1 LNRNFN
7 IAVGSQA
14 EVPTRLHTSTIG
26 GTGPPVVILGLDPSI
41 HAATKPKGAAV
52 KNSAPWL
59 RSGVTEWQLCL
70 SECGFV
76 SNDGIEDDQ
85 ELPGDGNDCQ
95 LLGA

>member
-1 LNRNFN
+1 MPRILCDATVQNS
-7 IAVGSQA
+7 G
-14 EVPTRLHTSTIG
+14 PLHST
-26 GTGPPVVILGLDPSI
+26 VE
-41 HAATKPKGAAV
+41 
-52 KNSAPWL
+52 
-59 RSGVTEWQLCL
+59 VTEWQLCL

>member
-1 LNRNFN
+1 M
-7 IAVGSQA
+7 
-14 EVPTRLHTSTIG
+14 PRLQG
-26 GTGPPVVILGLDPSI
+26 V
-41 HAATKPKGAAV
+41 ATV
-52 KNSAPWL
+52 QHSAPL
-59 RSGVTEWQLCL
+59 ASFTAWQLCL

>member
-1 LNRNFN
+1 M
-7 IAVGSQA
+7 
-14 EVPTRLHTSTIG
+14 EVT
-26 GTGPPVVILGLDPSI
+26 
-41 HAATKPKGAAV
+41 A
-52 KNSAPWL
+52 
-59 RSGVTEWQLCL
+59 WQLCL